1 MGWMEVLARTYD
13 NCLGEVGKIHV
24 QTRQYGNK
32 EVSETV
38 ILLPES
44 HLTVN
49 SFAEIRIHTDG
60 EYISARKLE
69 KNEQLTIVPVTEDSA
84 SRSSGITPM
93 PLCDKL
99 SYIAG
104 DYDEY
109 VKEEKSKRPYYE
121 AYMKNLHQWADCP
134 DTPQKVKAICRYLD
148 KGCVM
153 KNLTEDGVYE
163 DTDGFVRFI
172 VSDDDSNAEQNCT
185 WLNEE
190 IYESFINY
198 YRTCIENTD
207 IDYNTGKVCAVT
219 QKLPAK
225 LRNTGDK
232 AKLISSNDTVNFTF
246 KGRFKTAS
254 EAAVVGYEVSQKAH
268 NALRWLI
275 AGQGY
280 KNDSE
285 SIICWSPGKEPV
297 PSPMKS
303 TSELCSEYEDEEDD
317 DIIVADTEKIF
328 AEKLNNAMNGY
339 LNGFSDTDKMR
350 IENGNVKV
358 VVMAVDTADG
368 SGQGRLSIT
377 YYNEQHPIEFIKSI
391 FKWHKD
397 CSWQHCKKND
407 GNKTVIYYMGA
418 PSPKEII
425 MTAYGTEISGSIDI
439 GNKKMLK
446 KNVDRLLPCI
456 VQGRKIPKDIVRAV
470 VKNVSNPLRFGKYN
484 RNRLIENACAVIRKY
499 QIDYGKEVFTV
510 ALNKESTDRDYLFGR
525 LLDATHNLEDY
536 INYISDNAGRE
547 TNAMKYW
554 SVYAQKP
561 AKTYSLIRQRLQ
573 PYISKLTGGSR
584 NYYLELA
591 EEIFDKLSQTD
602 SFNNEPLGEN
612 YLMGYYSQSAE
623 FRKNIKTERTEEEN

>member
-1 MGWMEVLARTYD
+1 MGWFEVLAMTYD
-13 NCLGEVGKIHV
+13 NCFSEIGNIHV
-24 QTRQYGNK
+24 RTKKYGNK
-32 EVSETV
+32 EFSEAV

-49 SFAEIRIHTDG
+49 SFAEIRISSNGD
-60 EYISARKLE
+60 YISARRLE

-84 SRSSGITPM
+84 SRSSGIAPM

-104 DYDEY
+104 DYDGY
-109 VKEEKSKRPYYE
+109 AKEEKSKRSCYE
-121 AYMKNLHQWADCP
+121 AYMKELHQWADRP
-134 DTPQKVKAICRYLD
+134 DTPKKVKAICRYLD

-153 KNLTEDGVYE
+153 KDLTEDGIY
-163 DTDGFVRFI
+163 DGTDSFVRFI
-172 VSDDDSNAEQNCT
+172 VSDDDSSAEQNRT
-185 WLNEE
+185 WLDKA
-190 IYESFINY
+190 IYDSFINY
-198 YRTCIENTD
+198 YRTRMDNKD
-207 IDYNTGKVCAVT
+207 IDYTTGKICTVT

-225 LRNTGDK
+225 IRNTGDK
-232 AKLISSNDTVNFTF
+232 AKLISSNDTTDFTF

-275 AGQGY
+275 ARQGY

-285 SIICWSPGKEPV
+285 SIICWSTGNEPV

-303 TSELCSEYEDEEDD
+303 TAESLDEDD
-317 DIIVADTEKIF
+317 DEEYDDIIIDTEKRF
-328 AEKLNNAMNGY
+328 AEKLNDAMNGY
-339 LNGFSDTDKMR
+339 LKGFDDMDKKR
-350 IENGNVKV
+350 VENENMKV

-368 SGQGRLSIT
+368 SGHGRLSIT
-377 YYNEQHPIEFIKSI
+377 YYNEQHPFEFIRNI
-391 FKWHKD
+391 FKWHRE
-397 CSWQHCKKND
+397 CSWIHYKRSDEKKK
-407 GNKTVIYYMGA
+407 GIYYMGA
-418 PSPKEII
+418 SSPKEII
-425 MTAYGTEISGSIDI
+425 LTAYGTEMSGSIDI

-470 VKNVSNPLRFGKYN
+470 VRNVSNPLKFGRYN
-484 RNRLIENACAVIRKY
+484 RSRLVENACGVIRKY
-499 QIDYGKEVFTV
+499 QTDYGKEVFKV
-510 ALNKESTDRDYLFGR
+510 SLNKESTDRDYLFGR
-525 LLDATHNLEDY
+525 LLAAAHNLEEH
-536 INYISDNAGRE
+536 INYRYDNTGRE

-554 SVYAQKP
+554 SVYVQKP
-561 AKTYSLIRQRLQ
+561 AKTYKLIRQRLQ
-573 PYISKLTGGSR
+573 PYISKLTEGSR

-623 FRKNIKTERTEEEN
+623 FRKNRNTQKIEEDN